1 MEHVYEKFGTISKQ
15 KRKSWSLE
23 HSINKTTQQL
33 WNKQKLGPQTR
44 HPEYKDPVQ
53 NGTSRGLEHSK
64 KATPRKQ
71 GPSTALE
78 IITPKTRTQYSFGN
92 NHPENKDPVQLWK

>member
-1 MEHVYEKFGTISKQ
+1 MEQAE
-15 KRKSWSLE
+15 
-23 HSINKTTQQL
+23 
-33 WNKQKLGPQTR
+33 LGPQTR

-92 NHPENKDPVQLWK
+92 NQPHVRKDTNQATQLINV